1 MPVSGLLELTG
12 SKCVLRMDDNP
23 WVVPIAD
30 QLELGIN
37 HVIEYIRTDT
47 YRM

>member
-1 MPVSGLLELTG
+1 
-12 SKCVLRMDDNP
+12 MDDNP

-30 QLELGIN
+30 QLELGVS
-37 HVIEYIRTDT
+37 HVIEYIRSDT